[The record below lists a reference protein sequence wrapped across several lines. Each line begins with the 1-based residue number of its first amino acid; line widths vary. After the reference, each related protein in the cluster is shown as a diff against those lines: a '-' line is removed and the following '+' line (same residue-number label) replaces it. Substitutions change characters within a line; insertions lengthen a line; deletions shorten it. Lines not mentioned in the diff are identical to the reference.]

1 MGDSKN
7 TSKRVN
13 NQGSAIPG
21 GVITG
26 LLFAVM
32 VVFAVVLVRSALLP
46 VKFLVPVMVLL
57 LALVVLLGSLT
68 HWTGRTGRF
77 AAGTVV
83 SILLAVIMI
92 YAVIALNTLTSAL
105 NNITTVSTE
114 VTHVG
119 VYVLTED
126 EAETLNDLEEDT
138 FGILSE
144 LDRTSTD
151 GAIQQLNEDLNT
163 EIATAEYDGLVQ
175 LVDGLYDQECR
186 AILLNDAYLDVIA
199 EIEGYEDIEDRI
211 REVTGL
217 EVEEVV
223 EETVTPEQE
232 NAESAVTAETDNA
245 FTLYISGI
253 DSRNGLKAKSRS
265 DVNILATVNT
275 ETHQILLVSTP
286 RDYYVPLS
294 ISNGARDKLTH
305 AGIYG
310 VSVSMDTLAM
320 LYDVDV
326 DYYFRVSFEGFED
339 IVDALGGVSVY
350 SEYTF
355 SSSFISGLTFAEG
368 YNYVNGEQALAFA
381 RERYAFATGD
391 RQRGKNQM
399 ALIQAIIKKAISPS
413 ILVNYSSILSAVEDN
428 FETSLSYDLI
438 ASLVSD
444 QLSTGADWEVIT
456 YSVDGS
462 NGSAVPYSM
471 STTAYVMIPDESTV
485 ATAKELMQAVL
496 NGEIISQP

>member
-1 MGDSKN
+1 MEDSNN
-7 TSKRVN
+7 TQKRAN
-13 NQGSAIPG
+13 PQGSALPG
-21 GVITG
+21 GIITG
-26 LLFAVM
+26 LLSAVM
-32 VVFAVVLVRSALLP
+32 VVLDVMLVRSALLP
-46 VKFLVPVMVLL
+46 MKFLAPVMILL
-57 LALVVLLGSLT
+57 LVLVALLGFLT
-68 HWTGRTGRF
+68 HRTGRTGRF

-83 SILLAVIMI
+83 SILMAIIMI
-92 YAVIALNTLTSAL
+92 YGIIALSMLTNTLNS
-105 NNITTVSTE
+105 ITTVSTE

-119 VYVLTED
+119 VYVLTDD
-126 EAETLNDLEEDT
+126 EADTLNDLETDT

-151 GAIQQLNEDLNT
+151 GAIQQLNEDLDT
-163 EIATAEYDGLVQ
+163 EIATEEYDSLVQ
-175 LVDGLYDQECR
+175 LVDALYSQECR
-186 AILLNDAYLDVIA
+186 AILLNSAYLDVIA
-199 EIEGYEDIEDRI
+199 EIEGYEDIEDQI

-223 EETVTPEQE
+223 EEPVAQEPEE
-232 NAESAVTAETDNA
+232 TESALTAETGSA

-253 DSRNGLKAKSRS
+253 DSRNGLKTKSRS

-275 ETHQILLVSTP
+275 ETHQVLLVSTP

-294 ISNGARDKLTH
+294 ISNGVKDKLTH

-355 SSSFISGLTFAEG
+355 TSSFNGQTFVEG

-399 ALIQAIIKKAISPS
+399 ALIQAIIKKALSPD
-413 ILVNYSSILSAVEDN
+413 ILVKYASILSAVEDN

-438 ASLVSD
+438 AALVSD

-496 NGEIISQP
+496 NGEVISQP

>member
-1 MGDSKN
+1 MEDSNK

-21 GVITG
+21 GVVTG

-32 VVFAVVLVRSALLP
+32 VVFDVVLVRSALLP
-46 VKFLVPVMVLL
+46 VKFLVPIMVLL
-57 LALVVLLGSLT
+57 VALVALLGFLT
-68 HWTGRTGRF
+68 HRTERIGRF

-83 SILLAVIMI
+83 SILIAIILI
-92 YAVIALNTLTSAL
+92 YAIIALNTLTSTL
-105 NNITTVSTE
+105 NSITTVSTE

-151 GAIQQLNEDLNT
+151 GAIQQLNEDLDT
-163 EIATAEYDGLVQ
+163 EIATVEYDSLVQ
-175 LVDGLYDQECR
+175 LVDALYDQECR

-199 EIEGYEDIEDRI
+199 EIEGYEDIDDRI

-217 EVEEVV
+217 EVEEAV
-223 EETVTPEQE
+223 EETVVPESE
-232 NAESAVTAETDNA
+232 DAESTVTAESDSV

-253 DSRNGLKAKSRS
+253 DSRNGLKARSRS

-320 LYDVDV
+320 LYDIDV

-350 SEYTF
+350 SEYAFTSSHTGDTF
-355 SSSFISGLTFAEG
+355 VEG
-368 YNYVNGEQALAFA
+368 YNYVDGSQALAFA

-399 ALIQAIIKKAISPS
+399 ALIQAIITKALSPS

-496 NGEIISQP
+496 NGEVISQP